1 MHTLLFA
8 FVPSVSLPKKSS
20 SFQACIPDCLPLYDL
35 FHCRKSLPSF
45 QVTSDAFRFTHLN
58 RMTSKLCFIMYLYLT
73 TQKSSNINHNV
84 SAQLGMDLRTFEKQ
98 KATNKQT
105 RNDHEVTFNRIIT
118 NMVCNLK
125 CLFRTMDK

>member
-1 MHTLLFA
+1 
-8 FVPSVSLPKKSS
+8 
-20 SFQACIPDCLPLYDL
+20 
-35 FHCRKSLPSF
+35 
-45 QVTSDAFRFTHLN
+45 
-58 RMTSKLCFIMYLYLT
+58 MTSKLCFIMYLYLT